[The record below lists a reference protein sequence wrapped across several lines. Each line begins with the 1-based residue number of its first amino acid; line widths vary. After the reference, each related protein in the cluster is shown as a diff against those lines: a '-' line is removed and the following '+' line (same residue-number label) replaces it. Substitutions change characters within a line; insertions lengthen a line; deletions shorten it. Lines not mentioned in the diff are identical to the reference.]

1 MRALGAVGA
10 LLALALAAGSAAAQ
24 QGVVRRA
31 DVVIHYWPNQQRLA
45 ESLLP
50 SAAGLTFPFL
60 PDGVLTQG
68 VDVDVF
74 LAPDPARWDSLT
86 GGRAPEWGAGIAI
99 PARNIVIIPGY
110 VSGRGGT
117 HTLPQV
123 LRHELAHI
131 ALQRTLGGVLI
142 PRWFNEGY
150 AVWSAGQ
157 FDADGAWMLRLAFL
171 TNRAP
176 PLDSIT
182 LDWPLLEADA
192 RLAYLLSAS
201 AVRYLN
207 SLGPPE
213 VFQRFLREFGEH
225 GDFER
230 ALREVY
236 IVSSPQFERLWRA
249 HVRRNYGWLQFVAQS
264 MFVWLVITGLVI
276 VLFVVR
282 RRRNRKRFALLQQ
295 GELPDEPAF
304 WREDYR
310 DDADP
315 DEAAGAGPDG
325 DDDGSGAGDPGVGR
339 PPAQ

>member
-1 MRALGAVGA
+1 VKPSAALRALAGAVA
-10 LLALALAAGSAAAQ
+10 LWAAAATAEARQ
-24 QGVVRRA
+24 DSVRTG

-50 SAAGLTFPFL
+50 PPAGLSFPAL
-60 PDGVLTQG
+60 PADVLRRG

-74 LAPDPARWDSLT
+74 LAPDPVRWDSLT
-86 GGRAPEWGAGIAI
+86 GGRAPDWGAGIAI
-99 PARNIVIIPGY
+99 PGRNMVVLPGY
-110 VSGRGGT
+110 VSTRGGT
-117 HTLPQV
+117 HTLPQI

-131 ALQRTLGGVLI
+131 ALQRALPDVRI

-201 AVRYLN
+201 AVRYLY
-207 SLGPPE
+207 SLGPAASFE
-213 VFQRFLREFGEH
+213 RFLQELAGH

-236 IVSSPQFERLWRA
+236 IVSSAQFERLWRS
-249 HVRRNYGWLQFVAQS
+249 HVRRNYGWLQLVAQS
-264 MFVWLVITGLVI
+264 MFIWLMITFLVLA
-276 VLFVVR
+276 LFIVR
-282 RRRNRKRFALLQQ
+282 RRRNRRRLEQLQAA
-295 GELPDEPAF
+295 ELPDEPAF
-304 WREDYR
+304 WREDYAG
-310 DDADP
+310 DEDGEEAEDEEPP
-315 DEAAGAGPDG
+315 DGGEAAAP
-325 DDDGSGAGDPGVGR
+325 R
-339 PPAQ
+339 